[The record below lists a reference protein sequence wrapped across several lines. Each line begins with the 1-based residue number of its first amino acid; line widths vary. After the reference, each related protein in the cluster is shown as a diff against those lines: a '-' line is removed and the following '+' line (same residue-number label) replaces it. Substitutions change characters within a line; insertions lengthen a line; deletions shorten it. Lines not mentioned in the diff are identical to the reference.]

1 MKKIIFSVLFLTTTF
16 AWAQEKKPLTIYG
29 FNPFH
34 VSEENLGIAFSYE
47 RFLDEK
53 GIFSMYIPLSI
64 SFPQVSNATF
74 PATYYSS
81 QYTSNR
87 NLTYF
92 NAYPG
97 IKIYPGGSNKRVSYA
112 VGASLVMAV
121 GKQNQTIVNY
131 KQEPSNPY
139 NFIFDNKSSAD
150 LNAFKF
156 GMLINNSLNVRPTNN
171 FYFGVEFGIGYTYL
185 NAFDAE
191 AIDREVLTQFGLKF
205 GFIK

>member
-1 MKKIIFSVLFLTTTF
+1 MKKLIFAFLLLTTSLT
-16 AWAQEKKPLTIYG
+16 WAQNKKPVSIYG

-34 VSEENLGIAFSYE
+34 VTEENLGIAFSYE
-47 RFLDEK
+47 HFLDSK
-53 GIFSMYIPLSI
+53 GIFSLYLPVSI
-64 SFPQVSNATF
+64 AFPEVANKF
-74 PATYYSS
+74 YYNTYYGT
-81 QYTSNR
+81 QFTEYR

-97 IKIYPGGSNKRVSYA
+97 IKVYPGGSNKRVSYA
-112 VGASLVMAV
+112 VGASLVMAL
-121 GKQNQTIVNY
+121 GKENETTYRY
-131 KQEPSNPY
+131 KQDTSNMY
-139 NFIFDNKSSAD
+139 NYLFDSKTSTNK
-150 LNAFKF
+150 NAFKF
-156 GMLINNSLNVRPTNN
+156 GMLITNSLNVRPTSN